1 MVFSGFYADDNR
13 SQIIEACKPCSPSS
27 SVVDPQ
33 QCGSRTC
40 FPQSLLGPARTC
52 LGPTWLVWW
61 VSARCHS
68 EAPHD
73 VTLRRVVAPVF
84 FARSWLV
91 APMAQPAAKCS
102 APQHRV
108 SCPKRA
114 RGCGAWVDWFTAH
127 SVHSSQFTSHGFTR
141 RLHAFLSRPRRCS
154 RKDQPSPK
162 TSFAFGRCYPRPTAA
177 VDGATQVVLSCLSA
191 ERTSEYYSNGCARV
205 WHLPRSIAAAGCA
218 IARAF
223 LFCLLG

>member
-1 MVFSGFYADDNR
+1 M
-13 SQIIEACKPCSPSS
+13 
-27 SVVDPQ
+27 
-33 QCGSRTC
+33 
-40 FPQSLLGPARTC
+40 
-52 LGPTWLVWW
+52 
-61 VSARCHS
+61 
-68 EAPHD
+68 
-73 VTLRRVVAPVF
+73 VAPVF

-127 SVHSSQFTSHGFTR
+127 SVHSSQFTSHGYTR

-191 ERTSEYYSNGCARV
+191 ERTSEYYSNGCSRLAPPKVHRRSRLCNSKSV
-205 WHLPRSIAAAGCA
+205 SLLPSRLSGPPNTTATDVF
-218 IARAF
+218 AF
-223 LFCLLG
+223 GTSQGPSPQPIVQ